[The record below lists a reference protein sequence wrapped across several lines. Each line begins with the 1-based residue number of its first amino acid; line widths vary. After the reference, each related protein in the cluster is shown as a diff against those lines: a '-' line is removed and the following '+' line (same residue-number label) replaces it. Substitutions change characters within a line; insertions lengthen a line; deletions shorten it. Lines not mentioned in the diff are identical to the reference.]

1 LCVYELLNMAENK
14 ILDAIKKARETDKR
28 NFKQSF
34 DLAINLKNIDMKKPE
49 SKIKTEVK
57 LPYGTGKDWKIGVI
71 VDSLFSQASGIKDI
85 VVIKK
90 DMLEA
95 FAKNKKEAKKT
106 VKQCRYF
113 LAEMPLMPMVG
124 KILGPIMAPKN
135 LMPNPVPVNA
145 NLASMIEEK
154 TNVLK
159 IQLKDSPTIHVPI
172 GTEDMEDQ
180 KIAENAD
187 IIIKAVVS
195 KLPKGKE
202 QVKNYMIKLTM
213 GKPAKFKM

>member
-1 LCVYELLNMAENK
+1 MAENK

-57 LPYGTGKDWKIGVI
+57 LPNGIGKEWKTGVI
-71 VDSLFSQASGIKDI
+71 VDSMYSQAKDLKNI
-85 VVIKK
+85 IVIKK
-90 DMLEA
+90 DMLENYG
-95 FAKNKKEAKKT
+95 KNKKEAKKIT
-106 VKQCRYF
+106 KQCRYF

-124 KILGPIMAPKN
+124 KILGPILAPKN
-135 LMPNPVPVNA
+135 LMPNPIPVNA
-145 NLASMIEEK
+145 NLAAVVDEK

-172 GTEDMEDQ
+172 GNEDMEDA

-187 IIIKAVVS
+187 LIIKNVIS
-195 KLPKGKE
+195 KLPKGRE
-202 QVKNYMIKLTM
+202 QIKNYVIKLTM
-213 GKPAKFKM
+213 GKPAKFKL